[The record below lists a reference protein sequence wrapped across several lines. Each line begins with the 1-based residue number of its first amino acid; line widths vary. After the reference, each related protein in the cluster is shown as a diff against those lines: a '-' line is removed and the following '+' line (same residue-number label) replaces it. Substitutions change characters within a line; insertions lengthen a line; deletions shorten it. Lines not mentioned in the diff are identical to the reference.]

1 MDNTEFIKR
10 TNNLRHDAS
19 IVGKDTTIAANV
31 VGKDA
36 TIAADAVGEGAKD
49 VGNAINKGVTNTIQ
63 GIRNVG
69 DSVNN
74 TINNTVD
81 DVGNAIDDVGNAV
94 ASVFTEKVGPGPLDL
109 LPDIGA
115 VVTNS
120 VNAIGSFAT
129 ALCQI
134 IDLGVEI
141 GETALDPN
149 APLRDPL
156 PC

>member
-49 VGNAINKGVTNTIQ
+49 VGNAISKGVTNTIQ
-63 GIRNVG
+63 GLRNVG

-74 TINNTVD
+74 TID
-81 DVGNAIDDVGNAV
+81 NAVDDVGNAV
-94 ASVFTEKVGPGPLDL
+94 ASVFAEKVGPGPLDL

-120 VNAIGSFAT
+120 VNAIDSFAT